1 MQKYMVSAA
10 YQADRELPPERRT
23 GRLADEA
30 QSAELNMPFP
40 QGIETEGDASAYLQ
54 DVAQRLKGVQ

>member
-10 YQADRELPPERRT
+10 YQADRELPPGRRT

-30 QSAELNMPFP
+30 QSAELKMPFP